1 MLKKIILTLSF
12 FALLFGLAAPTTFA
26 AERPPE
32 TELLFFYSET
42 CSHCKDAKVFLDKLT
57 EEHPEFKV
65 SRYEMSK
72 NEDKVVGLYQE
83 YDVPNGMYGMVPLF
97 FMDDKFLLGFSSS
110 VEKELAEKIITN
122 CSELHEQ
129 GDPICDPDK
138 DKKTELP
145 IIGSVDLEKF
155 GPLTLSV
162 LLGTLDG
169 FNACAMVALG
179 FLLTILI
186 ATGTRK
192 RVFWVGGTFIF
203 ISGLVYFFFIAAWFN
218 IVSLFWAYKDV
229 VNIVISLVVVTS
241 AIFLLKD
248 YANGIICKIC
258 RVDPA
263 GDNIFTRTEKK
274 LFAKMGQILNEKRS
288 LAMMLIGVAVVA
300 IGINTVE
307 LSCSFALPMV
317 FTGMLKNLNLSPTSY
332 YLHLLVYVLFY
343 MIDDFIIFMI
353 AVVTLKKVENS
364 DKYLKIIKLVS
375 GILLLALG
383 LIMLIKPS
391 LLVL

>member
-1 MLKKIILTLSF
+1 MLKKIILSLSF
-12 FALLFGLAAPTTFA
+12 FVLLLGLVAPTA
-26 AERPPE
+26 LAVERPAE

-42 CSHCKDAKVFLDKLT
+42 CSHCKDAKAFLDEIIEL
-57 EEHPEFKV
+57 HPEFEV
-65 SRYEMSK
+65 TRYEMSK
-72 NEDKVVGLYQE
+72 NEDKVSDLYRE
-83 YDVPNGMYGMVPLF
+83 YDVPKGMYGMVPLF
-97 FMDDKFLLGFSSS
+97 FMDNKFLLGFSSG
-110 VEKELAEKIITN
+110 VEKELAEKVITN

-129 GDPICDPDK
+129 GEPICDPDK

-145 IIGSVDLEKF
+145 ILGSINLEKF

-192 RVFWVGGTFIF
+192 RIFWVGGTFIF
-203 ISGLVYFFFIAAWFN
+203 ISGLVYFFFIATWFN
-218 IVSLFWAYKDV
+218 LVSLFWAYKDI
-229 VNIVISLVVVTS
+229 VNIVISLVVIIS

-258 RVDPA
+258 RIDPA

-274 LFAKMGQILNEKRS
+274 LFAKIGQVINEKSS
-288 LAMMLIGVAVVA
+288 LLVMLVGVTIVAV
-300 IGINTVE
+300 GINTIE

-317 FTGMLKNLNLSPTSY
+317 FTGMLKNMNLSPASY
-332 YLHLLVYVLFY
+332 YTHLLVYVIFY

-364 DKYLKIIKLVS
+364 ERYLKAIKLIS
-375 GILLLALG
+375 GVLLLALG
-383 LIMLIKPS
+383 IIMLVKPS